1 MMSQAQ
7 DPIRLGLL
15 APFSGLA
22 LIYGPSLVWAARIA
36 CDEINQAGGL
46 LGRPLELIVED
57 DGSMPPQA
65 VAAASR
71 LVEQH
76 QCVALIGS
84 MLSNARIAIA
94 DKVARPKQIPYLNF
108 SSYEGSINNPYFFH
122 FAAIPNQQV
131 DTMVRYMG
139 EHFGLKMF
147 FAGSNYEWPRGSIA
161 VAKQVLHSMEGE
173 VVGEAYLPLGATDEQ
188 IDTMLATLAR
198 SGADVFVPW
207 FPGTDLMRL
216 LQRFTERGLKRHM
229 AVVIEHFDEVMASHL
244 APSVRE
250 DLYSGSTYFMSLDTP
265 GNRKYLTRLG
275 QLPEVDGIWPRGNGL
290 ANNFCDA
297 VWLCVH
303 AFAAAVTRAGSLDVA
318 QVVAELEQTR
328 LLGPQGEVMI
338 DAASHHA
345 HVNVYLARC
354 KATGGFSI
362 LKRFRQIAPVI
373 ADCYRMRRGMPLSAS
388 INPNGANTGHMLAL
402 ADAAICALDASGVI
416 QATNPGLADMFG
428 YELAEMTGLP
438 FELLW
443 PPHLRAQFSE
453 QLQLMLHQDQGQMP
467 AKLDSAT
474 GYRKDGSLFPL
485 HLSLACAEA
494 GENGSWVLT
503 LRDMTEHRVAE
514 GDMLWRASHDALT
527 GLPSRSLLCERLDG
541 SLQRSRRNGSG
552 LALLFVGLDEF
563 EEINETHGHEIGDG
577 LLQVVAKRLLD
588 DVRPGDTVA
597 RLSGA
602 EFAVLCEQL
611 EQPTTIGALAER
623 LNNALR
629 QPTEIHDVAFSVTA
643 RIGIAVGHG
652 NSHTSED
659 LLRAAASAMASVK
672 KQQSDSW
679 QFFNSQFQ
687 EKARLRRQL
696 IHGLQVALTRHEIS
710 ALLQPVMQ
718 ADSAQL
724 AGMQLQL
731 RWHSI
736 SGEIGAVQLMQ
747 LAESAGQSVAI
758 GNWALRQA
766 CQYAMQSDWG
776 SLAQPFVLL
785 HVSTRQLRE
794 ENLADQFA
802 AILRESA
809 TDPGRIV
816 LAIDETA
823 LMSES
828 KNNVA
833 TLRKLTQM
841 GLRLAVDDFGVG
853 LSSLARLTHWP
864 VEMVKLDASL
874 LEHIDTKPSS
884 RSLLRAAIGL
894 GHAMGLQLLATGVT
908 TGAQLV
914 ELRAHGCELAQGP
927 YFQPPLTP
935 LLWQQYLSLQAQL
948 VDLAAPAPLYSILYV
963 SRATGVPCQQANWQ
977 ERLERMRSG
986 NRRANISGVLLAQGG
1001 CFLQMLEGSQGAL
1014 DALWER
1020 IGQDETHGKLR
1031 VVHQGFRA
1039 TRLFA
1044 GHDLLFHDLDQLAT
1058 SSVGDLGSVEAL
1070 SLFDLARDARLCYA
1084 WLAALAA

>member
-1 MMSQAQ
+1 MSQAP
-7 DPIRLGLL
+7 DSIRLGLL

-36 CDEINQAGGL
+36 CDEVNQAGGV
-46 LGRPLELIVED
+46 LGRPLELVVED
-57 DGSMPPQA
+57 DGSVPPQA
-65 VAAASR
+65 VEAALR
-71 LVEQH
+71 LVEKH

-84 MLSNARIAIA
+84 MLSNARIAVA
-94 DKVARPKQIPYLNF
+94 DKVVRPKQIPYLNF
-108 SSYEGSINNPYFFH
+108 SSYEGSICNPYFFH

-161 VAKQVLHSMEGE
+161 AAKQVLNSMEGE

-188 IDTMLATLAR
+188 IDAMLATLAR

-207 FPGTDLMRL
+207 FPGADLMRL
-216 LQRFTERGLKRHM
+216 LQRFAESGLKRHM

-244 APSVRE
+244 PATVRE
-250 DLYSGSTYFMSLDTP
+250 DLYSGSTYFMSLDTQ
-265 GNRKYLTRLG
+265 GNRKFLNRLG
-275 QLPEVDGIWPRGNGL
+275 QLPETGGIWPRGSGL
-290 ANNFCDA
+290 ANNFSDA
-297 VWLCVH
+297 VWTCVH
-303 AFAAAVTRAGSLDVA
+303 AFADAATRAGSLDVA
-318 QVVAELEQTR
+318 SLVAALETTR
-328 LLGPQGEVMI
+328 ILAPQGEVIM

-354 KATGGFSI
+354 KSNGSFSI

-373 ADCYRMRRGMPLSAS
+373 AECYRRRCGVSLSAS
-388 INPNGANTGHMLAL
+388 ISPSTSNTGAMLAL
-402 ADAAICALDASGVI
+402 ADAAICSLDSSIVI
-416 QATNPGLADMFG
+416 QAANSALADMFG
-428 YELAEMTGLP
+428 YELIEMSGLP
-438 FELLW
+438 FELLL
-443 PPHLRAQFSE
+443 PPHLRAQYNE
-453 QLQLMLHQDQGQMP
+453 QLQAMLHRGDNAKP
-467 AKLDSAT
+467 VKLDGVT
-474 GYRKDGSLFPL
+474 GYRKDSSLFPL

-494 GENGSWVLT
+494 GENGIWILT

-527 GLPSRSLLCERLDG
+527 GLPSRSLLCERVEG

-552 LALLFVGLDEF
+552 LALLFVAINEF
-563 EEINETHGHEIGDG
+563 DEINETHGHEIGDG

-623 LNNALR
+623 LNTALR
-629 QPTEIHDVAFSVTA
+629 HPIEIHEVALSITS

-652 NSHTSED
+652 STHASED
-659 LLRAAASAMASVK
+659 LLRAATSAMASVK
-672 KQQSDSW
+672 KQQRDSW
-679 QFFNSQFQ
+679 QFFNSQYQ

-696 IHGLQVALTRHEIS
+696 ITGLQVALARNEIS
-710 ALLQPVMQ
+710 ILLQPVMQ

-724 AGMQLQL
+724 AGVQLQL

-766 CQYAMQSDWG
+766 CQHAMLSDWG
-776 SLAQPFVLL
+776 SLGQPFVLL
-785 HVSTRQLRE
+785 HISTRQLHE

-802 AILRESA
+802 AILRENS

-823 LMSES
+823 LMSDS

-874 LEHIDTKPSS
+874 LEHIDTKPTS

-894 GHAMGLQLLATGVT
+894 GHAMGLQLLATGVS

-914 ELRAHGCELAQGP
+914 ELRAHGCELAQGV

-935 LLWQQYLSLQAQL
+935 LLWQQYLSLQAKL
-948 VDLAAPAPLYSILYV
+948 SHLAAPAPLYSIVYV
-963 SRATGVPCQQANWQ
+963 SRAQGQPWQQDSWA

-986 NRRANISGVLLAQGG
+986 NRRANISSVLLAQGD
-1001 CFLQMLEGSQGAL
+1001 CFLQMLEGGQEAL
-1014 DALWER
+1014 EALWER
-1020 IGQDETHGKLR
+1020 IELDQDHCKLR

-1044 GHDLLFHDLDQLAT
+1044 GHDLLFHDLDLLAA
-1058 SSVGDLGSVEAL
+1058 SSVEDLADTEPV
-1070 SLFDLARDARLCYA
+1070 SLFDLARDARLCYG